1 MTHSPVTD
9 ACRWAITT
17 KPARVILRE
26 RGPKRS
32 SAWGWYSL
40 PSRAGHLHPQ
50 NHETINVGDSMRF
63 PQYARTLIFFPLA
76 ACYMQALPAQVPAAH
91 SVAIAVVD
99 ETGAAVSDAQITIQE
114 PGRPPDHIASDYA
127 GRSAYT
133 VHGNQ
138 PYDLRVQKPG
148 FYQTAMSNTDV
159 DLREIHVVLQHEQM
173 LTQQVSVTASVPGID
188 PEQTSDSHVMSVPE
202 IINVPYPTSRDI
214 RNLLPF
220 YPGIIA
226 DESGQVHIVGSDTYA
241 TLDTL
246 DGFDI
251 RSPVSGNLAMRVS
264 ADAVR
269 SIDERTTRYPVE
281 YGRATGGV
289 ITFTTGM
296 GDNKFRF
303 NATNFVPS
311 LQDRDGI
318 RFDKFVPRFT
328 FSGPLMKDRAWF
340 FDGLELEFDNIYI
353 QELPANANTDEL
365 SRGSNLLRFQVN
377 TTPSNILSSGLL
389 YNLYHSP
396 YDGISSLVPQE
407 STTKRNTIGWLP
419 YFRDQFSFHNGALL
433 DAGIDIQRIRDG
445 YEPRGSTPF
454 AITPELTQGSY
465 FENATG
471 LSQRVETNA
480 VLYLPPQHWFGVHNF
495 KAGVDLDRI
504 SFGETVFRAPV
515 SYLREDRTLSRLS
528 TFPLTTPYTN
538 HNIELGA
545 YFQDRWSPNS
555 NLIVE
560 PGLRLDWDEIIRRPE
575 FAPRLAAS
583 WLPAQFHGSTKV
595 SGGFGLY
602 YEHTQL
608 EYLERALP
616 GLRYDTYYASDG
628 ITPITPPLLT
638 NFTYNQGSL
647 HEARALNWSVGIE
660 QKLPASTYL
669 TANLIRKRVS
679 DAFVYA
685 NQAGPSA
692 LSGTYALTNTREDHD
707 TLEEIDLRHTFVH
720 GYTLWGA
727 YAHSTA
733 HTNSAIDYVSTI
745 SMVGPEQ
752 SGPLPW
758 DSPNRILSW
767 GWLPFEVPWFRKNW
781 DFVYTAEWHT
791 GFPYTSVD
799 VDDLVD
805 GAAGSRRFPSYT
817 NFSPGLEWRFHFRG
831 SYFGLRGVIE
841 NITGSS
847 NYAVVNNNVD
857 SPQYGR
863 FTEPF
868 GRVLTARLRLI
879 NSK

>member
-1 MTHSPVTD
+1 MSLT
-9 ACRWAITT
+9 ACHRGG
-17 KPARVILRE
+17 PAHE
-26 RGPKRS
+26 P
-32 SAWGWYSL
+32 
-40 PSRAGHLHPQ
+40 
-50 NHETINVGDSMRF
+50 NHETINFGDSMRF
-63 PQYARTLIFFPLA
+63 SPSFRTLIFLLLA
-76 ACYMQALPAQVPAAH
+76 AWNVVILPAQPPGPR
-91 SVAIAVVD
+91 SVVISVVD
-99 ETGAAVSDAQITIQE
+99 ENGDLVPDAQITIQE
-114 PGRPPDHIASDYA
+114 PNRIAAHITTNYS
-127 GRSAYT
+127 GHSAFT
-133 VHGNQ
+133 LQGNQ
-138 PYDLRVQKPG
+138 PYGLRVEKSG
-148 FYQTAMSNTDV
+148 FYQTAMRNTDPE
-159 DLREIHVVLQHEQM
+159 LREIHLVLQHEQM

-188 PEQTSDSHVMSVPE
+188 PEQTSDARVMSVPE

-220 YPGIIA
+220 YPGVIA

-251 RSPVSGNLAMRVS
+251 RSPVSGILAMRVS

-289 ITFTTGM
+289 IAFNTGM
-296 GDNKFRF
+296 GDNKLRF
-303 NATNFVPS
+303 NATDFVPS
-311 LQDRDGI
+311 LQDLNGI

-340 FDGLELEFDNIYI
+340 FDGLELEFDNVYI
-353 QELPANANTDEL
+353 QELPANADTDFI

-377 TTPSNILSSGLL
+377 TTPSNILSAGLL

-419 YFRDQFSFHNGALL
+419 YFRDQLSFHNGALL

-445 YEPRGSTPF
+445 YEPYGSTPF
-454 AITPELTQGSY
+454 AITPEQTQGAY

-471 LSQRVETNA
+471 FSQRVETNA
-480 VLYLPPQHWFGVHNF
+480 VLYLPPQHWFGTHNF
-495 KAGVDLDRI
+495 KTGIDLDRI
-504 SFGETVFRAPV
+504 GFGETVFRAPV
-515 SYLREDRTLSRLS
+515 SYLREDGTLSRLS
-528 TFPLTTPYTN
+528 TFPATPPYTN
-538 HNIELGA
+538 HNIEVGA
-545 YFQDRWSPNS
+545 YFQDRWSPAS
-555 NLIVE
+555 RLIVE
-560 PGLRLDWDEIIRRPE
+560 PGLRFDWDEIIRRPE

-583 WLPAQFHGSTKV
+583 WSPAQFRDSTKISAGV
-595 SGGFGLY
+595 GLY

-608 EYLERALP
+608 EYLERSLA
-616 GLRYDTYYASDG
+616 GLRYDTYYAPDG
-628 ITPITPPLLT
+628 VTPITSPLLT
-638 NFTYNQGSL
+638 NFTCNQGSL
-647 HEARALNWSVGIE
+647 HEARALNWSIGIE

-669 TANLIRKRVS
+669 TANLIRKRVLN
-679 DAFVYA
+679 AFVYA
-685 NQAGPSA
+685 NEAGPSA

-707 TLEEIDLRHTFVH
+707 TLEEVDLRHTFAH

-727 YAHSTA
+727 YTHSTA
-733 HTNSAIDYVSTI
+733 HTNSAIDYVPTI
-745 SMVGPEQ
+745 SFLGPQQ

-767 GWLPFEVPWFRKNW
+767 GWLPFDVPWFRKNW
-781 DFVYTAEWHT
+781 DFVYTLDWHT

-799 VDDLVD
+799 VNDLVV
-805 GAAGSRRFPSYT
+805 GAADSRRFPSNT

-841 NITGSS
+841 NITNAG
-847 NYAVVNNNVD
+847 NYAVVNDNVD
-857 SPQYGR
+857 SPQYGT

-868 GRVLTARLRLI
+868 GRALTARLRLI